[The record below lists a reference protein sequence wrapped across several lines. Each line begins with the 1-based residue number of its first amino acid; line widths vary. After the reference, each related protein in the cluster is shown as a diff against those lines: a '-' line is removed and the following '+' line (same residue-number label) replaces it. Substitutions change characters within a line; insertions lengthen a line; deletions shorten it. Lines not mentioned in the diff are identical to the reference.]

1 MDELTQSEVKKVDA
15 QPNIGAMH
23 EQDLQQAAD
32 WYRKAA
38 EQGYADA
45 QFQLGRIY
53 HKNQTEPSNLHVAP
67 WYREAPNWVPVFLC
81 KHRYALAV
89 VVGLIVVAIFLLPAT
104 EDILERPLGLEL
116 PITATDA
123 SANENNSDSNDIPID
138 ATLQWQSYLVRNGEN
153 LTAIFNN
160 LGLSTTTL
168 YKVLDADNNNVLARL
183 KPGQTIE
190 LQIGQDNILQQLKI
204 RLNIKQTLLM
214 VHSDDAYTASMI
226 NEKVEWQLQR
236 YNGVINGSFYVSAR
250 NAGIP
255 ANHIQKIANLFQWR
269 MNFAQVLKKG
279 DTFKVLVR
287 QEVVEGKSTGDS
299 QLLGVE
305 VTNQGNQ
312 VSAWLAEDGNY
323 YDGGGN
329 SLEQR
334 KPARSSVE
342 SSRTE
347 LSMAEP
353 LSGKDRRR
361 FLALVEQYRQAL
373 NSNGEGELKL
383 RLVNIPLPGLEA
395 ITKYRKAAEQGNA
408 SAQYNLGLM
417 YEQGHGVAQ
426 DNKEAIAWYRKAAE
440 QGDARAQYNLGI
452 MYVNGHGVAQ
462 DYKQASVWYRKA
474 AEQGNASAQNN
485 LGVMYDNGLGVARDY
500 KQAVSWYRKAAE
512 QGNATAQNNL
522 GVMYEQGR
530 GVERDNKEA
539 VTWYRTAAEQG
550 NANAL
555 VNLRTTLANGQEVV
569 QDDELALAWRRLA
582 AKSTDTEVMSC
593 KGFDDMM
600 RELGNLQLMDDKYKE
615 VKAKLD
621 AIDERRTQAV
631 IDGNSAENMDDN
643 RDEKVLINEVN
654 ILKRVAEKKSVVLG
668 EWWGVCAADIA
679 DRRAEVYQ
687 LKKTKAEADKQA
699 KIAAER
705 KHKAAEQAKLQQKM
719 KAMLQ
724 QPNARSQAASAAAQ
738 GEIDKY
744 AALIKATVERYMILD
759 PTMRGKTCT
768 IGVRLASSGFVI
780 SVDNGQG
787 DPAVC
792 RSGKAAV
799 LKANQLPVPKDPAA
813 FEMLKE
819 FNLKLEPNI

>member
-32 WYRKAA
+32 WYRKAAEQGNAEAQFALGQMYENGQGVLQDHQQAAIWYRKAA

-426 DNKEAIAWYRKAAE
+426 D
-440 QGDARAQYNLGI
+440 
-452 MYVNGHGVAQ
+452 
-462 DYKQASVWYRKA
+462 
-474 AEQGNASAQNN
+474 
-485 LGVMYDNGLGVARDY
+485 Y

-512 QGNATAQNNL
+512 QGNASAQYNL
-522 GVMYEQGR
+522 GLMYEQGH
-530 GVERDNKEA
+530 GVVQDNKEA
-539 VTWYRTAAEQG
+539 IAWYRKAAEQG
-550 NANAL
+550 
-555 VNLRTTLANGQEVV
+555 
-569 QDDELALAWRRLA
+569 D
-582 AKSTDTEVMSC
+582 
-593 KGFDDMM
+593 
-600 RELGNLQLMDDKYKE
+600 
-615 VKAKLD
+615 
-621 AIDERRTQAV
+621 
-631 IDGNSAENMDDN
+631 
-643 RDEKVLINEVN
+643 
-654 ILKRVAEKKSVVLG
+654 
-668 EWWGVCAADIA
+668 
-679 DRRAEVYQ
+679 
-687 LKKTKAEADKQA
+687 
-699 KIAAER
+699 
-705 KHKAAEQAKLQQKM
+705 
-719 KAMLQ
+719 
-724 QPNARSQAASAAAQ
+724 
-738 GEIDKY
+738 
-744 AALIKATVERYMILD
+744 
-759 PTMRGKTCT
+759 
-768 IGVRLASSGFVI
+768 
-780 SVDNGQG
+780 
-787 DPAVC
+787 
-792 RSGKAAV
+792 
-799 LKANQLPVPKDPAA
+799 
-813 FEMLKE
+813 
-819 FNLKLEPNI
+819 

>member
-408 SAQYNLGLM
+408 SAQNNLGVM
-417 YEQGHGVAQ
+417 YDNGLGVAQ
-426 DNKEAIAWYRKAAE
+426 DYKQASVWYRKAAE
-440 QGDARAQYNLGI
+440 QGNASAQNNLGV

-621 AIDERRTQAV
+621 AIDERRAQAV

>member
-621 AIDERRTQAV
+621 AIDERRAQAV

-738 GEIDKY
+738 GEVDKY

-819 FNLKLEPNI
+819 FNLKLEPSI

>member
-440 QGDARAQYNLGI
+440 QGDARAQYSLGI